1 MSETPT
7 SRDLRRSMRRQT
19 MAGLT
24 VVVVL
29 LGGFGVWAATT
40 SLRGAVIAM
49 GQVVVESNVKKVQH
63 PTGGIV
69 GEIRVRDGDR
79 VQVGD
84 LVMRLDET
92 VTRASLSMVAK
103 QLDQFEARQA
113 RLVAERDGLKAIKF
127 PDGLMARKDNPDV
140 AEVIAGERSLFE
152 ARRTAIEGQRA
163 QLSERVT
170 QLREE
175 IRGLEAQAAAKR
187 KQTGFINQELE
198 GVEKLYKQN
207 LVPITRLTSLQRE
220 ASRLDGE
227 EGQLVA
233 SIAGSKGKIA
243 ETELQIIQL
252 IQDLKREVATELRD
266 SQAKIGELV
275 ERKVAAEDQLKRIDI
290 RAPQNGFVHQLAVH
304 TIGGVINPGEP
315 IMLIVP
321 QADSLVVE
329 ARIQP
334 QDIDQVRAG
343 QQVSLRFSAFSQ
355 QTTPEIFGI
364 VSRVSA
370 DLTRETQTNNLTRET
385 QTNTAYY
392 TLRITIAEEEL
403 RKLEGKA
410 LVPGMPVEAFIQTGS
425 RTALSYLVKPFE
437 DQVARAFRER

>member
-1 MSETPT
+1 
-7 SRDLRRSMRRQT
+7 MRNPL
-19 MAGLT
+19 MFAAALLL
-24 VVVVL
+24 VVVS
-29 LGGFGVWAATT
+29 T
-40 SLRGAVIAM
+40 SLMRSEPARAGAA
-49 GQVVVESNVKKVQH
+49 QSKRVVVYSSVDRIFSEPVLKEASKRLGLEVIGVYDTEETKS
-63 PTGGIV
+63 TG
-69 GEIRVRDGDR
+69 
-79 VQVGD
+79 
-84 LVMRLDET
+84 LVNRLI
-92 VTRASLSMVAK
+92 AK
-103 QLDQFEARQA
+103 
-113 RLVAERDGLKAIKF
+113 
-127 PDGLMARKDNPDV
+127 KDNPDV

-187 KQTGFINQELE
+187 KQTGLINQELE
-198 GVEKLYKQN
+198 GVDRLYKQN

-233 SIAGSKGKIA
+233 SIAASRGKIA

-252 IQDLKREVATELRD
+252 VQDLKREVAAELRD

-275 ERKVAAEDQLKRIDI
+275 ERKVAAEDQLRRVDI
-290 RAPQNGFVHQLAVH
+290 RAPQNGFVHQLAAH
-304 TIGGVINPGEP
+304 TIGGVINAGEP

-329 ARIQP
+329 TRIAP
-334 QDIDQVRAG
+334 QDIDQVHPG
-343 QQVSLRFSAFSQ
+343 QRVSLRFSAFSQ
-355 QTTPEIFGI
+355 RTTPEIFGT

-370 DLTRETQTNNLTRET
+370 DLTREQ
-385 QTNTAYY
+385 QTNTSYY
-392 TLRITIAEEEL
+392 TVRVSIPEDEL
-403 RKLEGKA
+403 NKLEGKA
-410 LVPGMPVEAFIQTGS
+410 LIPGMPVEAFIQAGS

>member
-1 MSETPT
+1 MSRRCSIRPAASSARSASETAIGCKT
-7 SRDLRRSMRRQT
+7 
-19 MAGLT
+19 
-24 VVVVL
+24 
-29 LGGFGVWAATT
+29 
-40 SLRGAVIAM
+40 
-49 GQVVVESNVKKVQH
+49 
-63 PTGGIV
+63 
-69 GEIRVRDGDR
+69 
-79 VQVGD
+79 GD
-84 LVMRLDET
+84 LVIRLDET
-92 VTRASLSMVAK
+92 VTRASLSMVSK

-113 RLVAERDGLKAIKF
+113 RLVAERDGLNGASSSPTTLI
-127 PDGLMARKDNPDV
+127 ARKDHADV
-140 AEVIAGERSLFE
+140 AEVLGGERSLFE

-187 KQTGFINQELE
+187 KQTGLINQELE
-198 GVEKLYKQN
+198 GVDRLYKQN

-233 SIAGSKGKIA
+233 SIAGVEG
-243 ETELQIIQL
+243 
-252 IQDLKREVATELRD
+252 QDRGNRAADHPARAG
-266 SQAKIGELV
+266 SQARGRRPSCATARPRSANWC
-275 ERKVAAEDQLKRIDI
+275 ERKVAAEDQLKRVDI

-304 TIGGVINPGEP
+304 TIGGVINAGEP

-329 ARIQP
+329 TRIAP
-334 QDIDQVRAG
+334 QDIDQVHPG
-343 QQVSLRFSAFSQ
+343 QRVSLRFSAFSQ
-355 QTTPEIFGI
+355 RTTPEIFGT

-370 DLTRETQTNNLTRET
+370 DLTREQ
-385 QTNTAYY
+385 QTNTSYY
-392 TLRITIAEEEL
+392 TVRVSIPEDEL
-403 RKLEGKA
+403 NKLEGKA
-410 LVPGMPVEAFIQTGS
+410 LIPGMPVEAFIQTGS

>member
-1 MSETPT
+1 MTQTQT
-7 SRDLRRSMRRQT
+7 SRDLRRSIRRQT
-19 MAGLT
+19 RFGLAL
-24 VVVVL
+24 VAL
-29 LGGFGVWAATT
+29 LFGGFGVWAATT
-40 SLRGAVIAM
+40 SLSGAVIAV

-79 VQVGD
+79 VQTGD
-84 LVMRLDET
+84 LLMRLDET
-92 VTRASLSMVAK
+92 VTRASLSMVSK
-103 QLDQFEARQA
+103 QLDQFEARLA
-113 RLVAERDGLKAIKF
+113 RLVAERDSLPEIRF
-127 PDGLMARKDNPDV
+127 PPSLTERSSNPDV
-140 AEVIAGERSLFE
+140 AEVMAGERSLFE

-170 QLREE
+170 QMGQE

-187 KQTGFINQELE
+187 KQVGFINQELE

-207 LVPITRLTSLQRE
+207 LVPITRLNALQRE

-233 SIAGSKGKIA
+233 QIAGSRGKIA

-252 IQDLKREVATELRD
+252 VQDLKREVAAELRD
-266 SQAKIGELV
+266 SQSKIGELV
-275 ERKVAAEDQLKRIDI
+275 ERKVAAEDQLRRIDI

-334 QDIDQVRAG
+334 HDIDQVHAG
-343 QQVSLRFSAFSQ
+343 QQVTLRFSAFSQ
-355 QTTPEIFGI
+355 RTTPEIFAK

-370 DLTRETQTNNLTRET
+370 DLTREAQTNVS
-385 QTNTAYY
+385 YY
-392 TLRITIAEEEL
+392 TLRITIPEEEL
-403 RKLEGKA
+403 KKLDGKV
-410 LVPGMPVEAFIQTGS
+410 LVPGMPVEAFIQTSS
-425 RTALSYLVKPFE
+425 RTALSYLIKPFE
-437 DQVARAFRER
+437 DQIARAFRER

>member
-1 MSETPT
+1 
-7 SRDLRRSMRRQT
+7 
-19 MAGLT
+19 
-24 VVVVL
+24 
-29 LGGFGVWAATT
+29 
-40 SLRGAVIAM
+40 
-49 GQVVVESNVKKVQH
+49 
-63 PTGGIV
+63 
-69 GEIRVRDGDR
+69 
-79 VQVGD
+79 
-84 LVMRLDET
+84 
-92 VTRASLSMVAK
+92 
-103 QLDQFEARQA
+103 
-113 RLVAERDGLKAIKF
+113 
-127 PDGLMARKDNPDV
+127 MARKDNPDV
-140 AEVIAGERSLFE
+140 AEVLAGERSLFN

-163 QLSERVT
+163 QLTERVA

-187 KQTGFINQELE
+187 KQTSFINQELE

-233 SIAGSKGKIA
+233 SVAASRGKIA

-252 IQDLKREVATELRD
+252 VQDLKREVATELRD
-266 SQAKIGELV
+266 SQSKIGELV
-275 ERKVAAEDQLKRIDI
+275 ERKVAAEDQLKRIEI

-304 TIGGVINPGEP
+304 TIGGVINPGES

-334 QDIDQVRAG
+334 QDIDQVHPG
-343 QQVSLRFSAFSQ
+343 QQVTLRFSAFSQ
-355 QTTPEIFGI
+355 SSTPEILGT

-370 DLTRETQTNNLTRET
+370 DLTREAQSDLS
-385 QTNTAYY
+385 YY
-392 TLRITIAEEEL
+392 TLRVTIPDEEL
-403 RKLEGKA
+403 KKLAGKA

-437 DQVARAFRER
+437 DQIARAFRER

>member
-1 MSETPT
+1 MTQTQT
-7 SRDLRRSMRRQT
+7 SRDLRRAIRRQT
-19 MAGLT
+19 RFGLAL
-24 VVVVL
+24 VAL
-29 LGGFGVWAATT
+29 LFGGFGVWAATT
-40 SLRGAVIAM
+40 SLSGAVIAV

-79 VQVGD
+79 VQTGD
-84 LVMRLDET
+84 LLMRLDET
-92 VTRASLSMVAK
+92 VTRASLSMVSK
-103 QLDQFEARQA
+103 QLDQFEARLA
-113 RLVAERDGLKAIKF
+113 RLVAERDSLPEIRF
-127 PDGLMARKDNPDV
+127 PPSLTERSSNPDV
-140 AEVIAGERSLFE
+140 AEVMAGERSLFE

-170 QLREE
+170 QMGQE

-187 KQTGFINQELE
+187 KQVGFINQELE

-207 LVPITRLTSLQRE
+207 LVPITRLTALQRE

-233 SIAGSKGKIA
+233 QIAGSRGKIA

-252 IQDLKREVATELRD
+252 VQDLKREVASELRD
-266 SQAKIGELV
+266 SQSKIGELV
-275 ERKVAAEDQLKRIDI
+275 ERKVAAEDQLRRIDI

-304 TIGGVINPGEP
+304 TIGGVVNPGEP

-334 QDIDQVRAG
+334 HDIDQVHAG
-343 QQVSLRFSAFSQ
+343 QQVTLRFSAFSQ
-355 QTTPEIFGI
+355 RTTPEIFAK

-370 DLTRETQTNNLTRET
+370 DLTREAQTNVS
-385 QTNTAYY
+385 YY
-392 TLRITIAEEEL
+392 TLRITIPEEEL
-403 RKLEGKA
+403 KKLDGKV
-410 LVPGMPVEAFIQTGS
+410 LVPGMPVEAFIQTSS
-425 RTALSYLVKPFE
+425 RTALSYLIKPFE
-437 DQVARAFRER
+437 DQIARAFRER

>member
-1 MSETPT
+1 MTETET
-7 SRDLRRSMRRQT
+7 SRNLRRSMRRQT
-19 MAGLT
+19 LTGLAI
-24 VVVVL
+24 VVL
-29 LGGFGVWAATT
+29 LFGGFGVWAATT
-40 SLRGAVIAM
+40 SLSGAVISA

-69 GEIRVRDGDR
+69 GEIRVRDGDH
-79 VQVGD
+79 VQTGD
-84 LVMRLDET
+84 LVIRLDET
-92 VTRASLSMVAK
+92 VTRASLSMVSK

-113 RLVAERDGLKAIKF
+113 RLVAERDGLKSINF
-127 PDGLMARKDNPDV
+127 PESLLARKDHADV
-140 AEVIAGERSLFE
+140 AEVLAGERSLFE

-163 QLSERVT
+163 QLTERVT

-198 GVEKLYKQN
+198 GVDRLYKQN

-233 SIAGSKGKIA
+233 SIAASRGKIA

-252 IQDLKREVATELRD
+252 VQDLKREVAAELRD

-275 ERKVAAEDQLKRIDI
+275 ERKVAAEDQLRRVDI
-290 RAPQNGFVHQLAVH
+290 RAPQNGFVHQLATH
-304 TIGGVINPGEP
+304 TIGGVINAGEP

-321 QADSLVVE
+321 QTDSLVVE
-329 ARIQP
+329 TRIAP
-334 QDIDQVRAG
+334 QDIDQVHPG
-343 QQVSLRFSAFSQ
+343 QRVTLRFSAFSQ
-355 QTTPEIFGI
+355 RTTPEIFGT

-370 DLTRETQTNNLTRET
+370 DLTREQ
-385 QTNTAYY
+385 QTNTSYY
-392 TLRITIAEEEL
+392 TVRVSIPEDEL
-403 RKLEGKA
+403 KKLEGKA
-410 LVPGMPVEAFIQTGS
+410 LIPGMPVEAFIQTGS

>member
-1 MSETPT
+1 MTETPT
-7 SRDLRRSMRRQT
+7 SRNLRRSMRRQT
-19 MAGLT
+19 LAGLA
-24 VVVVL
+24 VVVL
-29 LGGFGVWAATT
+29 LFGGFGVWAATT
-40 SLRGAVIAM
+40 SLSGAVISA

-69 GEIRVRDGDR
+69 GEIRVRDGDHVR
-79 VQVGD
+79 TGD
-84 LVMRLDET
+84 LVIRLDET
-92 VTRASLSMVAK
+92 VTRASLSMVSK

-113 RLVAERDGLKAIKF
+113 RLVAERDGLTSINF
-127 PDGLMARKDNPDV
+127 PESLLARKDHSDV
-140 AEVIAGERSLFE
+140 AEVLAGERSLFD

-163 QLSERVT
+163 QLTERVT

-187 KQTGFINQELE
+187 KQTALINQELE
-198 GVEKLYKQN
+198 GVDRLYKQN

-233 SIAGSKGKIA
+233 SIAASRGKIA

-252 IQDLKREVATELRD
+252 VQDLKREVAAELRD

-275 ERKVAAEDQLKRIDI
+275 ERKVAAEDQLRRVDI
-290 RAPQNGFVHQLAVH
+290 RAPQNGFVHQLATH
-304 TIGGVINPGEP
+304 TIGGVINAGEP

-329 ARIQP
+329 TRIAP
-334 QDIDQVRAG
+334 QDIDQVHPG
-343 QQVSLRFSAFSQ
+343 QRVTLRFSAFSQ
-355 QTTPEIFGI
+355 RTTPEIFGT

-370 DLTRETQTNNLTRET
+370 DLTREQ
-385 QTNTAYY
+385 QTNTSYY
-392 TLRITIAEEEL
+392 TVRVSIPENEL
-403 RKLEGKA
+403 KKLEGKA
-410 LVPGMPVEAFIQTGS
+410 LIPGMPVEAFIQTGS

>member
-1 MSETPT
+1 
-7 SRDLRRSMRRQT
+7 
-19 MAGLT
+19 
-24 VVVVL
+24 
-29 LGGFGVWAATT
+29 
-40 SLRGAVIAM
+40 
-49 GQVVVESNVKKVQH
+49 
-63 PTGGIV
+63 
-69 GEIRVRDGDR
+69 
-79 VQVGD
+79 
-84 LVMRLDET
+84 
-92 VTRASLSMVAK
+92 
-103 QLDQFEARQA
+103 
-113 RLVAERDGLKAIKF
+113 
-127 PDGLMARKDNPDV
+127 MARKDNPDV

>member
-1 MSETPT
+1 MTETPT
-7 SRDLRRSMRRQT
+7 SRNLRRSMRRQT
-19 MAGLT
+19 LAGLA
-24 VVVVL
+24 VVVL
-29 LGGFGVWAATT
+29 LFGGFGVWAATT
-40 SLRGAVIAM
+40 SLSGAVISA

-69 GEIRVRDGDR
+69 GEIRVRDGDH
-79 VQVGD
+79 VQTGD
-84 LVMRLDET
+84 LVIRLDET
-92 VTRASLSMVAK
+92 VTRASLSMVSK

-113 RLVAERDGLKAIKF
+113 RLVAERDGLKSINF
-127 PDGLMARKDNPDV
+127 PDSLLSRKDHADV
-140 AEVIAGERSLFE
+140 AEVLAGERSLFE

-163 QLSERVT
+163 QLTERVT

-187 KQTGFINQELE
+187 KQTALINQELE
-198 GVEKLYKQN
+198 GVDRLYKQN

-233 SIAGSKGKIA
+233 SIAASRGKIA

-252 IQDLKREVATELRD
+252 VQDLKREVAAELRD

-275 ERKVAAEDQLKRIDI
+275 ERKVAAEDQLRRVDI
-290 RAPQNGFVHQLAVH
+290 RAPQNGFVHQLATH
-304 TIGGVINPGEP
+304 TIGGVINAGEP

-329 ARIQP
+329 TRIAP
-334 QDIDQVRAG
+334 QDIDQVHPG
-343 QQVSLRFSAFSQ
+343 QRVTLRFSAFSQ
-355 QTTPEIFGI
+355 RTTPEIFGT

-370 DLTRETQTNNLTRET
+370 DLTREQ
-385 QTNTAYY
+385 QTNTSYY
-392 TLRITIAEEEL
+392 TVRVSIPENEL
-403 RKLEGKA
+403 KKLEGKA
-410 LVPGMPVEAFIQTGS
+410 LIPGMPVEAFIQTGS

>member
-1 MSETPT
+1 MTETPT
-7 SRDLRRSMRRQT
+7 SRNLRRSMRRQT
-19 MAGLT
+19 LAGLA
-24 VVVVL
+24 VVVL
-29 LGGFGVWAATT
+29 LFGGFGVWAATT
-40 SLRGAVIAM
+40 SLSGAVISA

-69 GEIRVRDGDR
+69 GEIRVRDGDH
-79 VQVGD
+79 VQTGD
-84 LVMRLDET
+84 LVIRLDET
-92 VTRASLSMVAK
+92 VTRASLSMVSK

-113 RLVAERDGLKAIKF
+113 RLVAERDGLKSINF
-127 PDGLMARKDNPDV
+127 PDSLLARKDHSDV
-140 AEVIAGERSLFE
+140 AEVLAGERSLFD

-163 QLSERVT
+163 QLTERVT

-187 KQTGFINQELE
+187 KQTALINQELE
-198 GVEKLYKQN
+198 GVDRLYKQN

-233 SIAGSKGKIA
+233 SIAASRGKIA

-252 IQDLKREVATELRD
+252 VQDLKREVAAELRD

-275 ERKVAAEDQLKRIDI
+275 ERKVAAEDQLRRVDI
-290 RAPQNGFVHQLAVH
+290 RAPQNGFVHQLAAH
-304 TIGGVINPGEP
+304 TIGGVINAGEP

-329 ARIQP
+329 TRIAP
-334 QDIDQVRAG
+334 QDIDQVHPG
-343 QQVSLRFSAFSQ
+343 QRVTLRFSAFSQ
-355 QTTPEIFGI
+355 RTTPEIFGT

-370 DLTRETQTNNLTRET
+370 DLTREQ
-385 QTNTAYY
+385 QTNTSYY
-392 TLRITIAEEEL
+392 TVRVSIPENEL
-403 RKLEGKA
+403 KKLEGKA
-410 LVPGMPVEAFIQTGS
+410 LIPGMPVEAFIQTGS

>member
-1 MSETPT
+1 
-7 SRDLRRSMRRQT
+7 
-19 MAGLT
+19 
-24 VVVVL
+24 VL
-29 LGGFGVWAATT
+29 G
-40 SLRGAVIAM
+40 
-49 GQVVVESNVKKVQH
+49 
-63 PTGGIV
+63 
-69 GEIRVRDGDR
+69 
-79 VQVGD
+79 
-84 LVMRLDET
+84 
-92 VTRASLSMVAK
+92 
-103 QLDQFEARQA
+103 
-113 RLVAERDGLKAIKF
+113 
-127 PDGLMARKDNPDV
+127 
-140 AEVIAGERSLFE
+140 GERSLFE

-187 KQTGFINQELE
+187 KQTALINQELE
-198 GVEKLYKQN
+198 GVDRLYKQN

-233 SIAGSKGKIA
+233 SIAASRGKIA

-252 IQDLKREVATELRD
+252 VQDLKREVAAELRD

-275 ERKVAAEDQLKRIDI
+275 ERKVAAEDQLRRVDI
-290 RAPQNGFVHQLAVH
+290 RAPQNGFVHQLAAH
-304 TIGGVINPGEP
+304 TIGGVINAGEP

-329 ARIQP
+329 TRIAP
-334 QDIDQVRAG
+334 QDIDQVHPG
-343 QQVSLRFSAFSQ
+343 QRVNLRFSAFSQ
-355 QTTPEIFGI
+355 RTTPEIFGT

-370 DLTRETQTNNLTRET
+370 DLTREQ
-385 QTNTAYY
+385 QTNTSYY
-392 TLRITIAEEEL
+392 TVRVSIPEDEL
-403 RKLEGKA
+403 KKLEGKA
-410 LVPGMPVEAFIQTGS
+410 LIPGMPVEAFIQTGS

>member
-40 SLRGAVIAM
+40 SLSGAVIAT

-79 VQVGD
+79 VQSGD

-113 RLVAERDGLKAIKF
+113 RLVAERDGLPAIKVSA
-127 PDGLMARKDNPDV
+127 GLTARQDQPDV
-140 AEVIAGERSLFE
+140 AEVIASERSLFQ

-163 QLSERVT
+163 QLTERVA

-187 KQTGFINQELE
+187 KQTAYINQELE
-198 GVEKLYKQN
+198 GVDKLFKQN

-233 SIAGSKGKIA
+233 SIAASKGKIA

-275 ERKVAAEDQLKRIDI
+275 ERKVAAEDQLKRIEI

-304 TIGGVINPGEP
+304 TIGGVVNPGEP

-355 QTTPEIFGI
+355 QTTPEIFGT

-370 DLTRETQTNNLTRET
+370 DLTRET

-403 RKLEGKA
+403 SKLAGKA

>member
-1 MSETPT
+1 MTETPT
-7 SRDLRRSMRRQT
+7 SRNLRRSMRRQT
-19 MAGLT
+19 LAGLA
-24 VVVVL
+24 VVVL
-29 LGGFGVWAATT
+29 LFGGFGVWAATT
-40 SLRGAVIAM
+40 SLSGAVISA

-69 GEIRVRDGDR
+69 GEIRVRDGDH
-79 VQVGD
+79 VQTGD
-84 LVMRLDET
+84 LVIRLDET
-92 VTRASLSMVAK
+92 VTRASLSMVSK

-113 RLVAERDGLKAIKF
+113 RLVAERDGLKSINF
-127 PDGLMARKDNPDV
+127 PDSLLSRKDYADV
-140 AEVIAGERSLFE
+140 AEVLAGERSLFE

-163 QLSERVT
+163 QLTERVT

-187 KQTGFINQELE
+187 KQTALINQELE
-198 GVEKLYKQN
+198 GVDRLYKQN

-233 SIAGSKGKIA
+233 SIAASRGKIA

-252 IQDLKREVATELRD
+252 VQDLKREVAAELRD

-275 ERKVAAEDQLKRIDI
+275 ERKVAAEDQLRRVDI
-290 RAPQNGFVHQLAVH
+290 RAPQNGFVHQLATH
-304 TIGGVINPGEP
+304 TIGGVINAGEP

-329 ARIQP
+329 TRIAP
-334 QDIDQVRAG
+334 QDIDQVHPG
-343 QQVSLRFSAFSQ
+343 QRVTLRFSAFSQ
-355 QTTPEIFGI
+355 RTTPEIFGT

-370 DLTRETQTNNLTRET
+370 DLTREQ
-385 QTNTAYY
+385 QTNTSYY
-392 TLRITIAEEEL
+392 TVRVSIPENEL
-403 RKLEGKA
+403 KKLEGKA
-410 LVPGMPVEAFIQTGS
+410 LIPGMPVEAFIQTGS